1 MSVNRF
7 YAEQVAEFKKLVQT
21 TIDVGAG
28 DEETALRWLIGEKF
42 YHIQDVESWV
52 WDCNILFTD
61 YGKELVKKLDKIVT
75 YEEWLDCKMNEV
87 VRDIEILENLVIA
100 MNEGASDEKY
110 AHLYAV
116 EKLLI
121 EKKDLVRKFE
131 EEFCDDTSK
140 VAA

>member
-1 MSVNRF
+1 
-7 YAEQVAEFKKLVQT
+7 
-21 TIDVGAG
+21 
-28 DEETALRWLIGEKF
+28 
-42 YHIQDVESWV
+42 
-52 WDCNILFTD
+52 
-61 YGKELVKKLDKIVT
+61 
-75 YEEWLDCKMNEV
+75 MNEV
-87 VRDIEILENLVIA
+87 IRDIEILENLVIA

-110 AHLYAV
+110 AALWAV